1 MLIIRVHHN
10 VNYNNIKV
18 EHNIHKFNFNLNI
31 IILILMSP
39 HNDVVFFLFCGT
51 VAVLVCLPKS
61 HRLICVAGGQG
72 WYFLRLYSSNGDILS
87 LNTWSVRLESKTVS
101 FRDST
106 LSHLKFGLK

>member
-39 HNDVVFFLFCGT
+39 HNDAVFFLFCGT

-61 HRLICVAGGQG
+61 QIDLFRWLPGLV
-72 WYFLRLYSSNGDILS
+72 FLMPLF
-87 LNTWSVRLESKTVS
+87 VR
-101 FRDST
+101 
-106 LSHLKFGLK
+106 